1 MYRTVA
7 RRFTDRARCFPVCS
21 RKSLPLADGSQRS
34 GNKFI
39 NAGLKPNSNTGE
51 GENYRF
57 LSGGY
62 RGENSIAR
70 P

>member
-1 MYRTVA
+1 
-7 RRFTDRARCFPVCS
+7 
-21 RKSLPLADGSQRS
+21 LPLADGSQRS

>member
-1 MYRTVA
+1 
-7 RRFTDRARCFPVCS
+7 
-21 RKSLPLADGSQRS
+21 LPLADGSQLS

-57 LSGGY
+57 LSGGLPRREFNSSPVKIDR
-62 RGENSIAR
+62 RGFYVRSLT
-70 P
+70 